1 MLSITNNQQVN
12 FRRND
17 NKVTDSDIQKYEKVQ
32 DELNEDTFVSE
43 NIEQTKPK
51 HRNAVS
57 KFFRNIV
64 LGTALAGGLTA
75 AAPQA
80 AAQSIPVGK
89 VITEQK
95 AVDPK
100 DNSKGTA
107 TYYYTQEAVMDS
119 AITKS
124 TKAKQIQKYDRKLL
138 NTYPVIKY
146 STTNIQPGNSY
157 IYNYTIK
164 PFDDETDGFYL
175 DPNPELK
182 SLSGKKIVDFE
193 HITTG
198 VALSDRDKRSPECF
212 YTPKAPEEPFFNNPA
227 MQDNIIKKGNQ
238 IIKSG
243 KFVNNNGTSTIT
255 AYYREIP
262 VLDSVIVKKPNGEVT
277 TTRLDRDVDTKS
289 VTHVG
294 YSDSNGETANFWV
307 EKDNN
312 AFITY
317 ENNENKDSSLQDTY
331 TPVKPTPSRKK

>member
-80 AAQSIPVGK
+80 SAQNIPVGK

-95 AVDPK
+95 PVDTK
-100 DNSKGTA
+100 DPSKGTA

-119 AITKS
+119 TISDYGKE
-124 TKAKQIQKYDRKLL
+124 KRIQKFDRKLL
-138 NTYPVIKY
+138 NTYPVMKY
-146 STTNIQPGNSY
+146 SYKNIQPGHSY
-157 IYNYTIK
+157 IYNYTIAPGKDRDYFLSGK
-164 PFDDETDGFYL
+164 PEHKT
-175 DPNPELK
+175 
-182 SLSGKKIVDFE
+182 LSGKKIVDYE
-193 HITTG
+193 DETSGMSTK
-198 VALSDRDKRSPECF
+198 DRDKRESEYT
-212 YTPKAPEEPFFNNPA
+212 YTPAPPEEPFFNNPA
-227 MQDNIIKKGNQ
+227 LQGNITKKGNQ

-243 KFVNNNGTSTIT
+243 KFTDPNTNEQYTTT
-255 AYYREIP
+255 AYYTERP
-262 VLDSVIVKKPNGEVT
+262 VLDSVIVEKPNRDVT
-277 TTRLDRDVDTKS
+277 KTRIDRDVDLKS

-294 YSDSNGETANFWV
+294 TTNSDNTSTNLWLNF
-307 EKDNN
+307 DNN
-312 AFITY
+312 NFIKY
-317 ENNENKDSSLQDTY
+317 ENFDTNDIYLQHEF
-331 TPVKPTPSRKK
+331 TPTKPTPSRKK